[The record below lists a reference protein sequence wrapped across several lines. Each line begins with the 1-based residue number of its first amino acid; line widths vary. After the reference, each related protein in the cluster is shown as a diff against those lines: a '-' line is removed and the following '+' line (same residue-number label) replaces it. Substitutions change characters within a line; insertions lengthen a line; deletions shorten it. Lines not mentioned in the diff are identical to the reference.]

1 MNFEDITLSNYDVAA
16 RALLSD
22 EIEADADLIVQ
33 ILEQASF
40 VYYNEEDSNLPTISD
55 AEYDALEIR
64 LKAINPNHPFLAEV
78 GSDVRGGKIDL
89 PVSMGSLDQVFAGDT
104 LKWVRENGW
113 LEELFVI
120 SDKQDGTSAL
130 NVYGKGGLFARSY
143 SRGNGF
149 QGADISRHIK
159 EMGCFVGKTTAPCM
173 VREEV
178 IIPDAVFDQWKKD
191 CEARGERVYKN
202 PRNYVAG
209 RMNASESPK
218 WFYDNVHIIAT
229 SVVEPKMGKLE
240 QFKFLEENGFEVTPY
255 RVVKGKELTDEF
267 LLDYLAERRE
277 KSATAIDGIVIDLDN
292 PAIRAGLRRKSSS
305 INPMYS
311 KKFKVGSDENIAFP
325 KCTGVTY
332 EPSKHGYLK
341 PRVHIEPTE
350 LGGVTISNLTGFNAK
365 FIRDNGIGPG
375 AILQI
380 TRSGDV
386 IPYIQ
391 NVVEKVESYLP
402 SADVFGP
409 MHWSE
414 NDVDLILDDANNRD
428 VTVNILCDVFGM
440 LDVPNL
446 RQGSIEKL
454 VDAGYEAAEDIIKMS
469 EADLKKA
476 VGDSAGTKI
485 YNGLREKL
493 NPVELHIL
501 AGASQKFGR
510 GMGRRKLIKIVDH
523 YGHDRFLDGSLTL
536 DDVRAVDGFEKT
548 TARLYISN
556 LPVFQA
562 FLKSI
567 DGYYSL
573 DIKEKVSGG
582 DLEGVNF
589 MFTGFRDKEA
599 EKDIVARGGT
609 IQSSVN
615 KDTTY
620 LVTKDVN
627 STSSKAE
634 KARKLGVK
642 IIDPVEFKS
651 ILNA

>member
-1 MNFEDITLSNYDVAA
+1 MNTEDMTLENYADVA
-16 RALLSD
+16 RGIIGST
-22 EIEADADLIVQ
+22 IEDDVDVLVKV
-33 ILEQASF
+33 LELASC
-40 VYYNEEDSNLPTISD
+40 VYYNDEDSDLPTISD
-55 AEYDALEIR
+55 MEYDALEAR
-64 LKAINPNHPFLAEV
+64 LRANSPNHPFLSTV
-78 GSDVRGGKIDL
+78 GSDVRGGKVDL
-89 PVSMGSLDQVFAGDT
+89 PIPMGSLDQVYAGET
-104 LKWVRENGW
+104 LKWVRDNGW
-113 LEELFVI
+113 LEENFVI
-120 SDKQDGTSAL
+120 SDKQDGTSGL
-130 NVYGKGGLFARSY
+130 NVYGRSGKFNIAY

-149 QGADISRHIK
+149 QGADITRHIR
-159 EMGCFVGKTTAPCM
+159 EMSCFVDKTSEPCM

-178 IIPDAVFDQWKKD
+178 IIPDAVFAAWQAE
-191 CEARGERVYKN
+191 CEAKGERVYKN

-229 SVVEPKMGKLE
+229 SVVEPKMGKLD
-240 QFKFLEENGFEVTPY
+240 QFKFLERNGFEVTPY
-255 RVVKGKELTDEF
+255 IVVKGRQLTDEF
-267 LLDYLAERRE
+267 LLDYLEERRA
-277 KSATAIDGIVIDLDN
+277 KSPTAIDGIVIDLDN
-292 PAIRAGLRRKSSS
+292 PDIRANLRRKSSS

-341 PRVHIEPTE
+341 PRVHIEPTQ

-454 VDAGYEAAEDIIKMS
+454 VDAGYEAAEDIIKLPES
-469 EADLKKA
+469 TLKNI
-476 VGDSAGTKI
+476 VGDSAGSKI
-485 YNGLREKL
+485 YHGIRDKL

-510 GMGRRKLIKIVDH
+510 GMGRRKLIKIVEHHGSDK
-523 YGHDRFLDGSLTL
+523 FLDGSLTL
-536 DDVRAVDGFEKT
+536 DDIRAVDGFEKT
-548 TARLYISN
+548 TAQLYVDN
-556 LPVFQA
+556 LPKFIE
-562 FLKSI
+562 FLDSI
-567 DGYYSL
+567 DGYFTL
-573 DIKEKVSGG
+573 ATREVVVGG

-589 MFTGFRDKEA
+589 MFTGFRDKDA

-642 IIDPVEFKS
+642 IIDPLEFKK
-651 ILNA
+651 ILGS

>member
-1 MNFEDITLSNYDVAA
+1 MNIEDITLSDYDVAA
-16 RALLSD
+16 RAVIAD
-22 EIEADADLIVQ
+22 EIEADADFIVR

-40 VYYNEEDSNLPTISD
+40 VYYNEEDHIFPTISD

-89 PVSMGSLDQVFAGDT
+89 PIPMGSLDQVYAGET

-113 LEELFVI
+113 LEENFVL
-120 SDKQDGTSAL
+120 SDKQDGTSGL
-130 NVYGKGGLFARSY
+130 NVYGKGGHFARAY

-159 EMGCFVGKTTAPCM
+159 EMKCFVGKTSVPCM

-178 IIPDAVFDQWKKD
+178 IIPDAVFEQWKKECKAD
-191 CEARGERVYKN
+191 GKRVYKN

-209 RMNASESPK
+209 RMNASESPE
-218 WFYDNVHIIAT
+218 WFYNNVHIIAT

-255 RVVKGKELTDEF
+255 RVVKGRELTDEF
-267 LLDYLAERRE
+267 LFSYLTERRE
-277 KSATAIDGIVIDLDN
+277 KSPTAIDGIVIDLDN
-292 PAIRAGLRRKSSS
+292 PEIRAGLRRKSSS

-325 KCTGVTY
+325 KCTGVSY
-332 EPSKHGYLK
+332 EPSKAAYMK

-375 AILQI
+375 AVLQI

-391 NVVEKVESYLP
+391 KVIEAVDPMLP
-402 SADVFGP
+402 SEEEYGP

-414 NDVDLILDDANNRD
+414 NDVDLILDNANHRD

-440 LDVPNL
+440 LDVPHL

-454 VDAGYEAAEDIIKMS
+454 VDAGYEKAEDIIKMS
-469 EADLKKA
+469 ETDLKSI
-476 VGDSAGTKI
+476 VGDSAGSKI

-493 NPVELHIL
+493 NPVELHVL

-510 GMGRRKLIKIVDH
+510 GMGRRKLVKIIDH
-523 YGHDRFLDGSLTL
+523 HGPYKFLDGSLTI
-536 DDVRAVDGFEKT
+536 DDIRAVDGFEKT
-548 TARLYISN
+548 TARLYVDN
-556 LPVFQA
+556 LPNFQK
-562 FLKSI
+562 FLEDIEGK
-567 DGYYSL
+567 YVL
-573 DIKEKVSGG
+573 DIKEKVVGG
-582 DLEGVNF
+582 DLDGVNF

-599 EKDIVARGGT
+599 EKVIVSRGGT

-642 IIDPVEFKS
+642 IIDPVEFKK
-651 ILNA
+651 ILSA